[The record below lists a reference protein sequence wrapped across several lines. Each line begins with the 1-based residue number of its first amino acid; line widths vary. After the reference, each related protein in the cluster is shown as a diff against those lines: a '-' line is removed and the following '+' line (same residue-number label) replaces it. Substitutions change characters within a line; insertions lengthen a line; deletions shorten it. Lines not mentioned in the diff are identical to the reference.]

1 MSVTFNRSR
10 SYFLA
15 SSILFLSACGPQAPV
30 EQLPRLVHA
39 VLIADASEFA
49 ARSFPGR
56 ARAGQ
61 EVNRSFRVSGPLIE
75 LPVNVGDKVAEGAL
89 LARIDPQD
97 FATRLRTLEG
107 QLEREVANQQRASA
121 DLQRIENVLREDP
134 GATSQAAVD
143 RVRQLSA
150 SANAAVQSLQA
161 TVENARDQL
170 SYTNLKAPFAG
181 VVVETYA
188 ENFETVLA
196 RQPILRLL
204 DPTSI
209 EMVIQIPESLI
220 ALAPYV
226 EEISVTFD
234 ALPDV
239 DIPATIKEI
248 GREATRATRTYPV
261 TLVMG
266 QPDGAE
272 ILPGMAGRAD
282 ISSRL
287 PESAPQVGIEIPLTA
302 VFAGTEQG
310 TNYVWVIDP
319 VDGTLSRREVVL
331 GRISPFGVIISQG
344 LATGE
349 TVVTKGVHTL
359 SEGEVVRLFDG
370 SQVRSS

>member
-319 VDGTLSRREVVL
+319 GDGTLSRREVVL